1 MGFNITEAPKCVDMS
16 REWCLNMTRLK
27 GLVVYLYRYRNSSFY
42 KIVRHNQTQ
51 ELPYGLKDSGVLDEC
66 VLALNYHRLQ
76 NCISKDNKSFAEQ
89 LQNMENRK
97 KLKVEELSPA
107 TNLAS
112 VVSPASSRMST
123 TVEVNRF
130 GAFAPP
136 VYGNGRFSRCFQA
149 LVDNYITEGKY
160 EKFNGFKDHV
170 I

>member
-1 MGFNITEAPKCVDMS
+1 
-16 REWCLNMTRLK
+16 
-27 GLVVYLYRYRNSSFY
+27 
-42 KIVRHNQTQ
+42 
-51 ELPYGLKDSGVLDEC
+51 
-66 VLALNYHRLQ
+66 LAFNYHRLK
-76 NCISKDNKSFAEQ
+76 NCISKDNKIFAEK